1 MVDEITDTVIIFQ
14 RAFRRIRLMTFPTEH
29 IFDLGQ
35 QHAWR
40 KGSSKIFLWFAGPFS
55 DSLGFSLEFSDEI
68 LKSRYLLQ
76 RRVRLRQAQ
85 EDQNDLRESERS
97 ELRRANYFQKGF
109 TGTIVLNVSGYTLIV
124 EILHAFQVKTRLLQ

>member
-1 MVDEITDTVIIFQ
+1 M
-14 RAFRRIRLMTFPTEH
+14 
-29 IFDLGQ
+29 
-35 QHAWR
+35 
-40 KGSSKIFLWFAGPFS
+40 
-55 DSLGFSLEFSDEI
+55 
-68 LKSRYLLQ
+68 LQ